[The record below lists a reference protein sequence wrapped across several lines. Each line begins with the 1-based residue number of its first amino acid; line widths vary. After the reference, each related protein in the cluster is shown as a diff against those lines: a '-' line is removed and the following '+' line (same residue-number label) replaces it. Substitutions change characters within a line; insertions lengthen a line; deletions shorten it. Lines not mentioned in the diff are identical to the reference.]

1 MQATSRPLG
10 ALGKHKPNNKFLAFK
25 NRLTSTRKESTLSKT
40 INKIT
45 KHFKSN
51 KRTAKINKLKLSKI
65 K

>member
-10 ALGKHKPNNKFLAFK
+10 ALGKHKPNNKFIAFK
-25 NRLTSTRKESTLSKT
+25 NRLTRKRINPFKT